1 MLNSLKDQNGAMAD
15 KMMLLVNETG
25 KREGDIEKIK
35 MEFQLQMKLLEHQ
48 VRQIKPNCVS
58 KVWYVINWILKLLN
72 NFKICKVGLKSP

>member
-1 MLNSLKDQNGAMAD
+1 MKDQNGAMAD